1 MLEAAAVAV
10 AGDEK
15 RNRRMRRNRKNCY
28 GVVEV
33 LKKVDEY
40 KQTEVNS
47 NHRWYLRYTRNH
59 HLNRMGC
66 GKMPLG

>member
-1 MLEAAAVAV
+1 MLAAAA

-15 RNRRMRRNRKNCY
+15 RNRQMKRNRRSCY

-40 KQTEVNS
+40 KQTVVNS
-47 NHRWYLRYTRNH
+47 THWKLKNTRNHH

-66 GKMPLG
+66 GKKP